1 MYLEKSDLPEKE
13 FIMNERLKILYG
25 VLAVT
30 ALVFGF
36 LHLVIPDSPYNFERL
51 HVFLFNLCG
60 GGTLVLF
67 FTLKQR
73 FVPFR
78 VSLFLVLSISYAILA
93 FLEIYIP
100 AMVLSIVLALIVES
114 VRWTKFGLLPLGFF
128 RRDEPV
134 HLKFHQASLLCFSM
148 GLVISTLVILN
159 NEYLKLIYMPKLQ
172 LDTFF
177 LGFSFPLSLI
187 TFSLIFSFIKDSDKP
202 SVNFTKEAGFWVVNM
217 GVVIFFVFI
226 IFEQLPPQVLVTT
239 ILFVMV
245 MVIFYLFYKL
255 GKNLQQKHF
264 LVSGMGFLVIT
275 AVTGIIYILL
285 EFSYDYQPGRYKW
298 LLNFHAFAALYGWNL
313 CGLSVI
319 CRYNDFPVRLH
330 SLPIIALHWVTVL
343 LFAPLG
349 KFMPVF
355 AVLALM
361 GYILILFFLLFS
373 KRRLEPISEPIAN
386 SAG

>member
-1 MYLEKSDLPEKE
+1 MYLENSDLPEKE

-36 LHLVIPDSPYNFERL
+36 LHLIIPDSLYNFERL

-60 GGTLVLF
+60 GGTLILF
-67 FTLKQR
+67 YTMKQR
-73 FVPFR
+73 HVPVR
-78 VSLFLVLSISYAILA
+78 VILFLVLSVSYAILA

-100 AMVLSIVLALIVES
+100 AMILSILLALIVES
-114 VRWTKFGLLPLGFF
+114 VRWEKFSFLPLAFF
-128 RRDEPV
+128 RSDESV
-134 HLKFHQASLLCFSM
+134 HLKFHQASLLCLSM

-159 NEYLKLIYMPKLQ
+159 NEYLKLIYMAKLQ

-187 TFSLIFSFIKDSDKP
+187 TFSLIFSFIRESDNRR
-202 SVNFTKEAGFWVVNM
+202 VIITKEAGFWLVNL
-217 GVVIFFVFI
+217 GVIVFFIFI

-239 ILFVMV
+239 ILFVTV
-245 MVIFYLFYKL
+245 MAIFHLFYKM

-264 LVSGMGFLVIT
+264 LVSGMGFLVVT
-275 AVTGIIYILL
+275 AVTGIAYILL
-285 EFSYDYQPGRYKW
+285 EFSYDYEPGRYKW
-298 LLNFHAFAALYGWNL
+298 LLNLHAFASLYGWNL

-330 SLPIIALHWVTVL
+330 SLQVITLHWITVL
-343 LFAPLG
+343 VFAPLG
-349 KFMPVF
+349 KFMPLF
-355 AVLALM
+355 AILALG
-361 GYILILFFLLFS
+361 GYALLLFFLLFS
-373 KRRLEPISEPIAN
+373 KRQLEPIHQSGN
-386 SAG
+386 